1 MLDLKVSNCNVFL
14 DLPQDHAEAQAE
26 PPKYQDRTIRS
37 NLSFV
42 DRIKPKE
49 EEQRKTTRQTINE
62 ERTVRRK
69 KRQAITKTRMASLL
83 VSTPLSPESAEPA
96 TTTTNNIGPR
106 LTGIW
111 KEVSITNLDGF
122 LQAIGIGWV
131 KRKAAALLIKP
142 ETHLILYNPNN
153 PNNEE
158 TIIIRTLGK
167 RGGPD
172 EKKLNI
178 GKPTRVM
185 DVRDPEDPTDSGT
198 SKELLL
204 HLTWNE
210 NKDVLLNDL
219 VAEGVGALHVD
230 RLLIG
235 SQMKVEV
242 THKDSGIKMHR
253 MFTKVEQSETRVSE
267 DSNGKLC
274 IADA

>member
-1 MLDLKVSNCNVFL
+1 
-14 DLPQDHAEAQAE
+14 
-26 PPKYQDRTIRS
+26 
-37 NLSFV
+37 
-42 DRIKPKE
+42 
-49 EEQRKTTRQTINE
+49 
-62 ERTVRRK
+62 
-69 KRQAITKTRMASLL
+69 MASLL
-83 VSTPLSPESAEPA
+83 VSAPLEESTTNTTTEDNPPTTLSPSAEPA
-96 TTTTNNIGPR
+96 TTNNNNIGPR

-122 LQAIGIGWV
+122 LLAIGIGWV

-142 ETHLILYNPNN
+142 ETHLILYTHSD

-158 TIIIRTLGK
+158 KIIIRTLGK

-178 GKPTRVM
+178 GKPTRVR
-185 DVRDPEDPTDSGT
+185 DVRDPEDPTTSGT

-204 HLTWNE
+204 HLTWNKT
-210 NKDVLLNDL
+210 KDVLLNDL

-253 MFTKVEQSETRVSE
+253 MFNKVEHSETRLSE

-274 IADA
+274 VAEA

>member
-1 MLDLKVSNCNVFL
+1 
-14 DLPQDHAEAQAE
+14 
-26 PPKYQDRTIRS
+26 
-37 NLSFV
+37 
-42 DRIKPKE
+42 
-49 EEQRKTTRQTINE
+49 
-62 ERTVRRK
+62 
-69 KRQAITKTRMASLL
+69 MASLL
-83 VSTPLSPESAEPA
+83 VSTPLQESTPPTTTTTAHPTPPLSPESAEPA
-96 TTTTNNIGPR
+96 TTTINNIGPR

-131 KRKAAALLIKP
+131 KRKAAALLIGA
-142 ETHLILYNPNN
+142 ETHLILYN

-185 DVRDPEDPTDSGT
+185 DVRDPEDPTNSGT

-253 MFTKVEQSETRVSE
+253 MFTKVEHSETRLSE
-267 DSNGKLC
+267 DSNGKLLV
-274 IADA
+274 ADA

>member
-185 DVRDPEDPTDSGT
+185 DVRDPEDPTNSGT

-253 MFTKVEQSETRVSE
+253 MFTKVEQSETRLSE

-274 IADA
+274 LAEA

>member
-1 MLDLKVSNCNVFL
+1 
-14 DLPQDHAEAQAE
+14 
-26 PPKYQDRTIRS
+26 
-37 NLSFV
+37 
-42 DRIKPKE
+42 
-49 EEQRKTTRQTINE
+49 
-62 ERTVRRK
+62 
-69 KRQAITKTRMASLL
+69 MASLL
-83 VSTPLSPESAEPA
+83 VSTPLESTPTTTTTAHPTPPLSPESAEPA
-96 TTTTNNIGPR
+96 TTTINNIGPR

-131 KRKAAALLIKP
+131 KRKAAALLIGA
-142 ETHLILYNPNN
+142 ETHLILYN

-185 DVRDPEDPTDSGT
+185 DVRDPEDPTNSGT

-253 MFTKVEQSETRVSE
+253 MFTKVEHSETRLSE
-267 DSNGKLC
+267 DSNGKLLV
-274 IADA
+274 ADA